1 MTFRQINLS
10 AVNTS
15 ISSMTDPLIAINS
28 GATGTNTKDL
38 GMIFGRGSDTNVAL
52 LWDESTDQFAFIN
65 TDEAGLTAGDV
76 TISSYSDLKVN
87 DLIADNVT
95 GATVVATTGFTGNLT
110 GNVVG
115 STTGINY
122 GNVTST
128 VGTSTFNN
136 ITMAGNLIVNGSTT
150 TVSSTNTTLTD
161 NLIEL
166 NTGAGSNDADS
177 GIIIERGTTG
187 DNAFMGWD
195 ESSDS
200 FILGT
205 TTATGASIGNLT
217 ITPTALQLGS
227 LDITDTTAGSDAGP
241 IVTLHRDITGADAN
255 YIGQIKFTADNDA
268 NQSTVFAKITG
279 KIDDASDGT
288 EDGIIEIAHKKAGS
302 NNISARFTSTDLKL
316 INGTGLE
323 VAGETTLESHLN
335 MGDNDTIKLGDAD
348 DYQIYHDGGNSYLKN
363 NTGWLNMPMGG
374 SGVSIANSDFTESI
388 AKFIKDGACELYHN
402 GSKKIETTA
411 SGVTMYEDTAATYTT
426 TIQNTADNLQLLLGT
441 TSGSLLNIQG
451 KTINSNATYQIAL
464 QAEGGNVGIGTSS
477 PVAPISVLGPTSNT
491 LQATISGGSG
501 GTSRGLHISTAT
513 TGQSSNDIVIFDCP
527 ISTGTL
533 SFNTNSTE
541 RMRIDSSGNVG
552 IGTSSP
558 SDKLHLQKS
567 SDNGVVIE
575 NTTGATLSLLS
586 TGAGRVRSSGHL
598 IFDTGGSTEHM
609 RIDSSGNVGIGSTSP
624 SAKLT
629 VEGTLAVRSSSSQ
642 YFNDS
647 SNANNLTMTDSKA
660 HFNFDGTDKD
670 FQVSSDNLSHALFVQ
685 GSDGNVGI
693 GTSTP
698 SSTLHVVGSILA
710 SGDVTAYSDERLKD
724 NIQTIDGALGK
735 VNSMRGVT
743 YTKDGLESSGVIA
756 QEIEKIAP
764 ELVKDGEYK
773 SVAYGNLV
781 GYLIEAIKEQ
791 QIQIEQ
797 SKIEIDNLKKLIGE

>member
-28 GATGTNTKDL
+28 AASGSNTKDL

-65 TDEAGLTAGDV
+65 TDEAGLTAGNV

-95 GATVVATTGFTGNLT
+95 GATIVATTGFTGNLT

-122 GNVTST
+122 GNVTSN

-166 NTGAGSNDADS
+166 NTGAGDNDADA
-177 GIIIERGTTG
+177 GIVIERGTTG

-323 VAGETTLESHLN
+323 VAGETTLQTHLN
-335 MGDNDTIKLGDAD
+335 MGDGDMIKLGDGAD
-348 DYQIYHDGGNSYLKN
+348 LQLYHDGSHSYIDDVGTGNLRLRATNLFLQNSDNSKQYI
-363 NTGWLNMPMGG
+363 TMVDGG
-374 SGVSIANSDFTESI
+374 AVSIHHDGV
-388 AKFIKDGACELYHN
+388 AKV
-402 GSKKIETTA
+402 TTSS
-411 SGVTMYEDTAATYTT
+411 SGVTVSGNIELYNDDVDGY
-426 TIQNTADNLQLLLGT
+426 IWFHDSGT
-441 TSGSLLNIQG
+441 RSWSVGSDQ
-451 KTINSNATYQIAL
+451 
-464 QAEGGNVGIGTSS
+464 
-477 PVAPISVLGPTSNT
+477 
-491 LQATISGGSG
+491 
-501 GTSRGLHISTAT
+501 
-513 TGQSSNDIVIFDCP
+513 
-527 ISTGTL
+527 STGNFVITHAQGITSAPKL
-533 SFNTNSTE
+533 SL
-541 RMRIDSSGNVG
+541 DSSGN
-552 IGTSSP
+552 ITA
-558 SDKLHLQKS
+558 
-567 SDNGVVIE
+567 
-575 NTTGATLSLLS
+575 TGD
-586 TGAGRVRSSGHL
+586 
-598 IFDTGGSTEHM
+598 I
-609 RIDSSGNVGIGSTSP
+609 
-624 SAKLT
+624 
-629 VEGTLAVRSSSSQ
+629 
-642 YFNDS
+642 
-647 SNANNLTMTDSKA
+647 
-660 HFNFDGTDKD
+660 
-670 FQVSSDNLSHALFVQ
+670 
-685 GSDGNVGI
+685 
-693 GTSTP
+693 
-698 SSTLHVVGSILA
+698 
-710 SGDVTAYSDERLKD
+710 TAYSDERLKD

-797 SKIEIDNLKKLIGE
+797 SKTEIDNLKKLIGE

>member
-1 MTFRQINLS
+1 
-10 AVNTS
+10 
-15 ISSMTDPLIAINS
+15 
-28 GATGTNTKDL
+28 
-38 GMIFGRGSDTNVAL
+38 MIFGRGSDTNVAL

-65 TDEAGLTAGDV
+65 TDEAGLTSGDV
-76 TISSYSDLKVN
+76 TIASYSDLKVN

-95 GATVVATTGFTGNLT
+95 GATIVATTGFTGNLT
-110 GNVVG
+110 GNVIG

-166 NTGAGSNDADS
+166 NTGAGSNDADA
-177 GIIIERGTTG
+177 GIVIERGTTG

-205 TTATGASIGNLT
+205 TTATGSSIGNLT

-323 VAGETTLESHLN
+323 VAGETTLSGTLNVTQESTA
-335 MGDNDTIKLGDAD
+335 DTIKLTRG
-348 DYQIYHDGGNSYLKN
+348 
-363 NTGWLNMPMGG
+363 
-374 SGVSIANSDFTESI
+374 
-388 AKFIKDGACELYHN
+388 
-402 GSKKIETTA
+402 TTA
-411 SGVTMYEDTAATYTT
+411 HNNMIKFVTGSTGKWIVGQRNDSTDHFRFYSYGTSSDVLS
-426 TIQNTADNLQLLLGT
+426 IQTD
-441 TSGSLLNIQG
+441 
-451 KTINSNATYQIAL
+451 
-464 QAEGGNVGIGTSS
+464 GNVGIGTSS
-477 PVAPISVLGPTSNT
+477 PASLLHVKSSTIDAR
-491 LQATISGGSG
+491 LQ
-501 GTSRGLHISTAT
+501 L
-513 TGQSSNDIVIFDCP
+513 
-527 ISTGTL
+527 
-533 SFNTNSTE
+533 TNSTSADDTTGSGASIQLFNDDLYLNAVENAGNIIFRTDGGTGGFAE
-541 RMRIDSSGNVG
+541 RMRINSSGNVGIGTTSLSDKLTVNGSINLPTVNTFIKGGGHNVVQVDATRTYLYGGTNGVQFRTADNASALVDIDNAGNVG

-558 SDKLHLQKS
+558 SE
-567 SDNGVVIE
+567 V
-575 NTTGATLSLLS
+575 
-586 TGAGRVRSSGHL
+586 
-598 IFDTGGSTEHM
+598 
-609 RIDSSGNVGIGSTSP
+609 
-624 SAKLT
+624 
-629 VEGTLAVRSSSSQ
+629 
-642 YFNDS
+642 
-647 SNANNLTMTDSKA
+647 
-660 HFNFDGTDKD
+660 
-670 FQVSSDNLSHALFVQ
+670 
-685 GSDGNVGI
+685 
-693 GTSTP
+693 
-698 SSTLHVVGSILA
+698 LHVVGNILA

-797 SKIEIDNLKKLIGE
+797 SKIEIDNLKKEIRG

>member
-1 MTFRQINLS
+1 
-10 AVNTS
+10 
-15 ISSMTDPLIAINS
+15 MTDPLIAINS
-28 GATGTNTKDL
+28 AASGSNTKDL

-65 TDEAGLTAGDV
+65 TDEAGLTAGNV

-95 GATVVATTGFTGNLT
+95 GATIVATTGFTGNLT

-122 GNVTST
+122 GNVTSN

-166 NTGAGSNDADS
+166 NTGAGDNDADA
-177 GIIIERGTTG
+177 GIVIERGTTG

-323 VAGETTLESHLN
+323 VAGETTLQTHLN
-335 MGDNDTIKLGDAD
+335 MGDGDMIKLGDGAD
-348 DYQIYHDGGNSYLKN
+348 LQLYHDGSHSYIDDVGTGNLRLRATNLFLQNSDNSKQYI
-363 NTGWLNMPMGG
+363 TMVDGG
-374 SGVSIANSDFTESI
+374 AVSIHHDGV
-388 AKFIKDGACELYHN
+388 AKV
-402 GSKKIETTA
+402 TTSS
-411 SGVTMYEDTAATYTT
+411 SGVTVSGNIELYNDDVDGY
-426 TIQNTADNLQLLLGT
+426 IWFHDSGT
-441 TSGSLLNIQG
+441 RSWSVGSDQ
-451 KTINSNATYQIAL
+451 
-464 QAEGGNVGIGTSS
+464 
-477 PVAPISVLGPTSNT
+477 
-491 LQATISGGSG
+491 
-501 GTSRGLHISTAT
+501 
-513 TGQSSNDIVIFDCP
+513 
-527 ISTGTL
+527 STGNFVITHAQGITSAPKL
-533 SFNTNSTE
+533 SL
-541 RMRIDSSGNVG
+541 DSSGN
-552 IGTSSP
+552 ITA
-558 SDKLHLQKS
+558 
-567 SDNGVVIE
+567 
-575 NTTGATLSLLS
+575 TGD
-586 TGAGRVRSSGHL
+586 
-598 IFDTGGSTEHM
+598 I
-609 RIDSSGNVGIGSTSP
+609 
-624 SAKLT
+624 
-629 VEGTLAVRSSSSQ
+629 
-642 YFNDS
+642 
-647 SNANNLTMTDSKA
+647 
-660 HFNFDGTDKD
+660 
-670 FQVSSDNLSHALFVQ
+670 
-685 GSDGNVGI
+685 
-693 GTSTP
+693 
-698 SSTLHVVGSILA
+698 
-710 SGDVTAYSDERLKD
+710 TAYSDERLKD

-797 SKIEIDNLKKLIGE
+797 SKTEIDNLKKLIGE

>member
-1 MTFRQINLS
+1 MS
-10 AVNTS
+10 
-15 ISSMTDPLIAINS
+15 DPLIAINS
-28 GATGTNTKDL
+28 GATGSNTKDL
-38 GMIFGRGSDTNVAL
+38 GMVFGRGSDTNVAL

-65 TDEAGLTAGDV
+65 TDEAGLTSGDV

-122 GNVTST
+122 GNVTVA

-166 NTGAGSNDADS
+166 NTGAGDNDADA
-177 GIIIERGTTG
+177 GIVIERGTTG

-205 TTATGASIGNLT
+205 TTATGSSIGNLT

-268 NQSTVFAKITG
+268 DQSTVFAKITG
-279 KIDDASDGT
+279 KIGDASDGT

-335 MGDNDTIKLGDAD
+335 MGDNDTIKLGTGGDFTMH
-348 DYQIYHDGGNSYLKN
+348 HDGVNSIIRSPSHRTWIQTDNIIEITKN
-363 NTGWLNMPMGG
+363 NGAEYMARF
-374 SGVSIANSDFTESI
+374 IA
-388 AKFIKDGACELYHN
+388 DGAVELRH
-402 GSKKIETTA
+402 
-411 SGVTMYEDTAATYTT
+411 
-426 TIQNTADNLQLLLGT
+426 
-441 TSGSLLNIQG
+441 
-451 KTINSNATYQIAL
+451 
-464 QAEGGNVGIGTSS
+464 
-477 PVAPISVLGPTSNT
+477 
-491 LQATISGGSG
+491 
-501 GTSRGLHISTAT
+501 
-513 TGQSSNDIVIFDCP
+513 
-527 ISTGTL
+527 
-533 SFNTNSTE
+533 
-541 RMRIDSSGNVG
+541 
-552 IGTSSP
+552 
-558 SDKLHLQKS
+558 
-567 SDNGVVIE
+567 
-575 NTTGATLSLLS
+575 
-586 TGAGRVRSSGHL
+586 
-598 IFDTGGSTEHM
+598 
-609 RIDSSGNVGIGSTSP
+609 
-624 SAKLT
+624 
-629 VEGTLAVRSSSSQ
+629 
-642 YFNDS
+642 
-647 SNANNLTMTDSKA
+647 NNLTKIAT
-660 HFNFDGTDKD
+660 
-670 FQVSSDNLSHALFVQ
+670 
-685 GSDGNVGI
+685 
-693 GTSTP
+693 TSTGVDV
-698 SSTLHVVGSILA
+698 TGDLVA

-756 QEIEKIAP
+756 QEIEEIAP

-791 QIQIEQ
+791 QLQIEQ
-797 SKIEIDNLKKLIGE
+797 SKTEIDNLKKLIGE